1 MNFVWY
7 PNEVSSHFLN
17 PHTLKSLFHSL
28 TFSVDTL
35 SGVRWGNQPFSRLR
49 ETSCTSSP
57 IAPTED
63 LPGGFGLTE
72 KVAHA
77 TALDFLACHRG
88 DDRAS
93 GNNTSFLATRARKT
107 CNTRDS
113 SCFLF
118 RERKKN
124 LVCFERICDRHR
136 LKQLVIKPES
146 SKTVVSTARST
157 VAEWKVEDFP
167 GALITC
173 HFYNTHNDTRTYKY
187 ICMHN
192 RMYVRG
198 GREIKKT
205 KSVIRWGTADDD
217 GDDALEKAVAVSVES
232 PSYGAVETSIDQVSI
247 HPQRK
252 LECEKTP
259 R

>member
-1 MNFVWY
+1 MTIYDSFFHKRSCFRGLFVFVNHEVVDLLLTLYWFLEMNFVWY

-93 GNNTSFLATRARKT
+93 GNNTSFYATRARKT
-107 CNTRDS
+107 CNTRVS

-118 RERKKN
+118 RERKKT
-124 LVCFERICDRHR
+124 LCVLRGF
-136 LKQLVIKPES
+136 VI
-146 SKTVVSTARST
+146 
-157 VAEWKVEDFP
+157 
-167 GALITC
+167 
-173 HFYNTHNDTRTYKY
+173 
-187 ICMHN
+187 
-192 RMYVRG
+192 
-198 GREIKKT
+198 
-205 KSVIRWGTADDD
+205 VIDWN
-217 GDDALEKAVAVSVES
+217 S
-232 PSYGAVETSIDQVSI
+232 
-247 HPQRK
+247 
-252 LECEKTP
+252 
-259 R
+259 

>member
-1 MNFVWY
+1 MR
-7 PNEVSSHFLN
+7 ES
-17 PHTLKSLFHSL
+17 TLF
-28 TFSVDTL
+28 
-35 SGVRWGNQPFSRLR
+35 P
-49 ETSCTSSP
+49 P
-57 IAPTED
+57 
-63 LPGGFGLTE
+63 
-72 KVAHA
+72 
-77 TALDFLACHRG
+77 
-88 DDRAS
+88 S
-93 GNNTSFLATRARKT
+93 GNKLHVLSDRPHRRPARWFRSDGKGGSRDRTWFFGVSPWRRPRVREQHLVLRDAGEKDVQHEGLFL
-107 CNTRDS
+107 
-113 SCFLF
+113 LLIP
-118 RERKKN
+118 REKKN

-146 SKTVVSTARST
+146 SKTVVSTASST

-173 HFYNTHNDTRTYKY
+173 HFYNTHNDTHTLISIYVCTTV
-187 ICMHN
+187 CMWG
-192 RMYVRG
+192 G

-205 KSVIRWGTADDD
+205 KSAIRWGTADDD

-252 LECEKTP
+252 LECEKIP